1 MGVLPSAINKKVCLV
16 FLIWDNVQ
24 INKST
29 SHDQSQN
36 IYKRLILSLVP
47 GQGVKGSLK
56 HLEAKAGQDMP
67 LNDMKRT
74 HIFFKTFKGVMTNIH
89 IEEYCKQTYMK
100 TNTCRKTY
108 IWNNIGKS
116 LLCYPS
122 THLLILF
129 LVAFMTLLKYI

>member
-1 MGVLPSAINKKVCLV
+1 M
-16 FLIWDNVQ
+16 Q

-29 SHDQSQN
+29 WHDQCQN

-67 LNDMKRT
+67 LKDMKRT

-89 IEEYCKQTYMK
+89 TRILQT
-100 TNTCRKTY
+100 
-108 IWNNIGKS
+108 NIHEDK
-116 LLCYPS
+116 
-122 THLLILF
+122 HMQKNIH
-129 LVAFMTLLKYI
+129 MEQHW